1 MGVAVLPA
9 DGLTLAFDV
18 DLDTA
23 DPLVGL
29 RRMMALGGEFRLGSS
44 FALRSGV
51 RWSRDGER
59 RPITALGAS
68 LKIRKG
74 LWLDGYANYSR
85 MDDRGYGV
93 ALRAGS

>member
-1 MGVAVLPA
+1 MLPT
-9 DGLTLAFDV
+9 DGLTLAFDM

-29 RRMMALGGEFRLGSS
+29 RRMMAVGGEVRLGSS
-44 FALRSGV
+44 LALRSGV

-59 RPITALGAS
+59 RPIAALGAS
-68 LKIRKG
+68 LKVRKG
-74 LWLDGYANYSR
+74 FWLDGYATYGR
-85 MDDRGYGV
+85 TDDRGWGI